1 MILPQ
6 QYTIDYLRDGVYV
19 LLGKNPLNNQNMVLA
34 KGDSPSKL
42 LEYGYLDLRITQP
55 IDMSGTVTAIMELET
70 ITSMGGI
77 KMHEEMMDVI
87 QILIDGLL
95 NKKFDEENYYE

>member
-87 QILIDGLL
+87 QKLIDGLL

>member
-87 QILIDGLL
+87 QKLIDGLL
-95 NKKFDEENYYE
+95 NKKFDEENFYE